1 MIVSLTN
8 IQSLASSN
16 KFTATA
22 STLTEFLPIVDSVET
37 LREKY
42 GEDSFGKQYNA
53 VSGSVKSALSELG
66 VTPFEIKAGDV
77 IDDPRKIDVIESQYS
92 TEYPK
97 KGSVIK
103 VISNGMELK
112 GNIVRPAKCIVSLG
126 AAEQQVESKE
136 EVSDNIDA
144 EAVVEAESAA
154 KAES

>member
-1 MIVSLTN
+1 M
-8 IQSLASSN
+8 
-16 KFTATA
+16 
-22 STLTEFLPIVDSVET
+22 PIVDSVET

-66 VTPFEIKAGDV
+66 VTSFEIKAGDV

-97 KGSVIK
+97 KGSVIQ

-126 AAEQQVESKE
+126 VSAEQKVESKD
-136 EVSDNIDA
+136 EVSDNIDT
-144 EAVVEAESAA
+144 EVAVVEEESAA